1 MERMRKNFALAMV
14 ALLAL
19 TLALAAVGCAK
30 KKAEETTPAAPVAD
44 TTSMTQDT
52 TTMKA
57 DTTAQ
62 K

>member
-1 MERMRKNFALAMV
+1 MRKNFALVMV

-19 TLALAAVGCAK
+19 TLALAAASCG
-30 KKAEETTPAAPVAD
+30 KKAEQTTTETTAPVDTMMQAD
-44 TTSMTQDT
+44 

-57 DTTAQ
+57 DTTMA